1 METNNALKTL
11 RNLYG
16 LFMEINYHTEPA
28 DFVSELNDKDTFISV
43 HLKNVMLH
51 RTKAKAMLKKRKFEE
66 LKEQFIALKKVGLE
80 KLQELFP
87 PAERVE
93 MVKLFNKFE
102 ELTEKDI
109 EAINEDQD
117 FLTFISSIKDKIE
130 DEDGIK

>member
-16 LFMEINYHTEPA
+16 LFMEINYHKEPA
-28 DFVSELNDKDTFISV
+28 AFVDELNDKDPFISL

-51 RTKAKAMLKKRKFEE
+51 RTKAKAILKKRKFEE
-66 LKEQFIALKKVGLE
+66 LKEQFMALKKVGSE
-80 KLQELFP
+80 KLQELFAP
-87 PAERVE
+87 EERFE

-102 ELTEKDI
+102 ELTDKDI

-117 FLTFISSIKDKIE
+117 FLMFISSIKEKLE
-130 DEDGIK
+130 DEDDIK